1 MDDLIRT
8 LDDVTAQRV
17 LSLIARSRAQ
27 AGADTIPWTSDLRQ
41 AVADAFE
48 LSAQPATVS
57 EGELARQALLV
68 LAEDPDTRRAIE
80 TMAANLP
87 ESPSKFDAGAT
98 LAIATAVLIVLQT
111 HVRFQRDAQG
121 KWTLTIE
128 KKPTNERLLKDLAQK
143 LLAYLLKS
151 S

>member
-1 MDDLIRT
+1 MDDLIRS
-8 LDDVTAQRV
+8 LDDITAQRV
-17 LSLIARSRAQ
+17 LSLIACGRAQ
-27 AGADTIPWTSDLRQ
+27 AGADTIPWTPDLRQ

-48 LSAQPATVS
+48 LSAQPVTVS
-57 EGELARQALLV
+57 EGELARQALIV
-68 LAEDPDTRRAIE
+68 LADDPDTRQAIA

-111 HVRFQRDAQG
+111 NVRFQRDEQG

-128 KKPTNERLLKDLAQK
+128 KKPTSERLLKDLARK
-143 LLAYLLKS
+143 LLAYLPKS